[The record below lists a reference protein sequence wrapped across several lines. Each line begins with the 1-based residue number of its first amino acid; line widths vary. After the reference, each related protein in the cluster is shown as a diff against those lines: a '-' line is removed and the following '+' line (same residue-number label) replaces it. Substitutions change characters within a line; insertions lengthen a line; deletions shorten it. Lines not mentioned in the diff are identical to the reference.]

1 MNMPDRYEKSPKKFT
16 NGGMATALLFRD
28 KHLDRE
34 VIIKVLHSNTEQKRL
49 IDEVKALGAVRSKHV
64 VEIYDV
70 IKNNSGKIRA
80 VVVEYVPG
88 DDLSSKLGKCSTDEV
103 LRIAFAIAS
112 GLSDIHRVGQIHR
125 DIKPENMKFDAE
137 GCLKIFDFGLSRT
150 EELDAKTS
158 GAVGTLGY
166 LAPELCVADDEDVTF
181 SQAVDI
187 YAFASTILALI
198 NGSIPKPMRAIPPK
212 LPCAAGDFSKQK
224 ITLPESVST
233 ILNQCFT
240 EDPTERPSIDQVL
253 DIISL
258 NLLEGQHR
266 ASLVV
271 GGKVYNLHS
280 GNKSVKVNSGNL
292 GSFDLTY
299 NGFIFTLN
307 PTGGYVYINNVI
319 TALPIQIPGSCV
331 VTLGPP
337 SAGLNRAYV
346 PVDVSHPE
354 VLI

>member
-1 MNMPDRYEKSPKKFT
+1 MPERYIKSTKKFT
-16 NGGMATALLFRD
+16 NGGMATALLYKD

-70 IKNNSGKIRA
+70 IKNTSGKVRA

-88 DDLSSKLGKCSTDEV
+88 SDLSSKLGHCGTAEI
-103 LRIAFAIAS
+103 LQIAFAIAS

-166 LAPELCVADDEDVTF
+166 LAPELCVADDEDVNF

-198 NGSIPKPMRAIPPK
+198 NGSVPKAMRAIPPT
-212 LPCAAGDFSKQK
+212 LPCPAADFSKQK
-224 ITLPESVST
+224 VLLPLAVSAV
-233 ILNQCFT
+233 LNKCLDK
-240 EDPTERPSIDQVL
+240 DPDERPLIGQVL
-253 DIISL
+253 SVISL
-258 NLLEGQHR
+258 HLLEGQHR

-292 GSFDLTY
+292 GSFDLAY
-299 NGFIFTLN
+299 DGFVFTLT

-319 TALPIQIPGSCV
+319 TALSVQLPGSCV